1 LASST
6 VQGGGTARL
15 LQIVFDQSV
24 LASLRNPIVDQ
35 LATHWTPYHKAAPC
49 EPVQHDA
56 NVRCLNGST
65 AFASG
70 LQLLQQVYVL
80 WGKCHFNRRSEAFP
94 HYFLLARANT
104 SHERGTLCCIQRANQ
119 SQWMLRQLFRK
130 QGVSSWPPCL
140 SAQPRFSPV
149 TGDNRMTYRHHK
161 CDSQSFHRLVDSRNR
176 QS

>member
-1 LASST
+1 MKQASLASST

-35 LATHWTPYHKAAPC
+35 LATHWTPYHKAASC

-94 HYFLLARANT
+94 HYLLLAHNRATKITKAPWTTSTNT
-104 SHERGTLCCIQRANQ
+104 NSKNAVMFVNLPHRRSPPSHAAR
-119 SQWMLRQLFRK
+119 
-130 QGVSSWPPCL
+130 
-140 SAQPRFSPV
+140 
-149 TGDNRMTYRHHK
+149 
-161 CDSQSFHRLVDSRNR
+161 
-176 QS
+176 